1 MKQAIMVG
9 AGNIGRGFIGAIL
22 ANGSYHV
29 TFADVNME
37 LIGALNEEK
46 QYCVH
51 VQDKNPRTFCVTDV
65 DGVSSAG
72 DALVEPICTAQL
84 ITTAVGL
91 RIPANRGKADCCRN
105 PCSDERKA
113 DRAAEYRCV

>member
-1 MKQAIMVG
+1 MKQAIMIG

-22 ANGSYHV
+22 ANGGYHV

-37 LIGALNEEK
+37 LIGAINEAGK
-46 QYCVH
+46 YSVH
-51 VQDKNPRTFCVTDV
+51 VQDKNPRTFCVAGV

-72 DALVEPICTAQL
+72 DALIEPICTVQL

-91 RIPANRGKADCCRN
+91 RILPVIAKPIAG
-105 PCSDERKA
+105 S
-113 DRAAEYRCV
+113 